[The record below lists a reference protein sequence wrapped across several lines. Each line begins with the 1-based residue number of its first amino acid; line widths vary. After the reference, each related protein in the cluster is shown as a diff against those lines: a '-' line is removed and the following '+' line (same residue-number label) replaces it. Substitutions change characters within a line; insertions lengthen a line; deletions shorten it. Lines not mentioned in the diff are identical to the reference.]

1 MTYRHDDNTYTNA
14 HMGEGKADMVQ
25 TQTREMFERFD
36 FERFDDAPRTPTR
49 TTVVETIGSVLIAAI
64 FGLMLAWVG
73 INWVTGCGETFITYT
88 GERIHGECVFMPWRD

>member
-1 MTYRHDDNTYTNA
+1 MTHRHDDDNIYPN
-14 HMGEGKADMVQ
+14 VQ
-25 TQTREMFERFD
+25 TQTRELLK
-36 FERFDDAPRTPTR
+36 RFDDAPRTPTR

>member
-1 MTYRHDDNTYTNA
+1 MTHRHDDDNIYPN
-14 HMGEGKADMVQ
+14 VQ
-25 TQTREMFERFD
+25 TQTRELLKRFD
-36 FERFDDAPRTPTR
+36 AAPRTPTR
-49 TTVVETIGSVLIAAI
+49 TTVVETIGNILIAAI

>member
-25 TQTREMFERFD
+25 TQTRELLKRFD
-36 FERFDDAPRTPTR
+36 AAPRTPTR
-49 TTVVETIGSVLIAAI
+49 TTVVETIGNILIAAI

>member
-1 MTYRHDDNTYTNA
+1 MTHRHDDNTYTNS
-14 HMGEGKADMVQ
+14 Q
-25 TQTREMFERFD
+25 PQTRELLKRFD
-36 FERFDDAPRTPTR
+36 AAPRTPTR